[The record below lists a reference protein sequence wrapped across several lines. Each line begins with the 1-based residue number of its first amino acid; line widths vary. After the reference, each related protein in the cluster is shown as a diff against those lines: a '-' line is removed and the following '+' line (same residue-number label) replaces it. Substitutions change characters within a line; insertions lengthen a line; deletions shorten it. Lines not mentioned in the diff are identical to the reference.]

1 MRQGI
6 DERRWRMAASE
17 SNPGEFVDF
26 GFDRVSRGEKQHRV
40 RGVFDSVADRYD
52 LMNDLMSAGLHR
64 LWKRFALSKTGLRS
78 GRSALDVAAGS
89 GDLSEGMARQVG
101 STGQVLVSDINSRML
116 RLGRSRLT
124 DAGLVANIHYLQA
137 DAEHLPLAGS
147 AFDCVSIGF
156 GLRNVTD
163 KKAALAEMYRV
174 LKPGGR
180 LLVLEFSK
188 PQFELLD
195 SAYEFYCMHV
205 LPRLGQVVANDA
217 DSYRYLAES
226 IRVHPD
232 QETLRAMMAG
242 QGFERC
248 DYYNLSGGIVSLHVG
263 FRL

>member
-1 MRQGI
+1 
-6 DERRWRMAASE
+6 MAASE
-17 SNPGEFVDF
+17 NNPGEFVDF
-26 GFDRVSRGEKQHRV
+26 GFDRVSPSDKQRRV
-40 RGVFDSVADRYD
+40 RGVFDSVAHRYD

-64 LWKRFALSKTGLRS
+64 VWKRFALSRTGLRA

-101 STGQVLVSDINSRML
+101 PAGRVLVTDINGRML
-116 RLGRSRLT
+116 GLGRSRMI
-124 DAGLVANIHYLQA
+124 DAGYAANIHYLQA
-137 DAEHLPLAGS
+137 NAEQLPVSGS

-163 KKAALAEMYRV
+163 KQAALAEMYRV
-174 LKPGGR
+174 LRPGGR
-180 LLVLEFSK
+180 LLVLEFSR
-188 PQFELLD
+188 PRFDLLD
-195 SAYEFYCMHV
+195 TAYEYYCMHV
-205 LPRLGQVVANDA
+205 LPRLGRLVADDA

-232 QETLRAMMAG
+232 QETLKSMMAE

-248 DYYNLSGGIVSLHVG
+248 QYHNLSGGVVSLHLG

>member
-1 MRQGI
+1 
-6 DERRWRMAASE
+6 MAASGN
-17 SNPGEFVDF
+17 NPGEYVDF
-26 GFDRVSRGEKQHRV
+26 GFDRVSPDEKQRRV
-40 RGVFDSVADRYD
+40 RGVFDSVAHRYD

-64 LWKRFALSKTGLRS
+64 VWKRFALARTGLRA

-101 STGQVLVSDINSRML
+101 PAGRVVVTDINGRML
-116 RLGRSRLT
+116 GLGRSRML
-124 DAGLVANIHYLQA
+124 DAGYAANIHYLQA
-137 DAEHLPLAGS
+137 NAEQLPVSGL

-163 KKAALAEMYRV
+163 KEAALAEMHRV
-174 LKPGGR
+174 LRPGGR
-180 LLVLEFSK
+180 LLVLEFAR

-195 SAYEFYCMHV
+195 SAYEYYCMRV
-205 LPRLGQVVANDA
+205 LPRLGKLVADDA
-217 DSYRYLAES
+217 ESYRYLAES

-232 QETLRAMMAG
+232 RESLKSMMAE

-248 DYYNLSGGIVSLHVG
+248 QYHNLSGGIVSVHLG

>member
-1 MRQGI
+1 
-6 DERRWRMAASE
+6 MAASE
-17 SNPGEFVDF
+17 RNPGEFVDF
-26 GFDRVSRGEKQHRV
+26 GFDRVSRREKRRRV

-64 LWKRFALSKTGLRS
+64 VWKRFALTRTGLRT
-78 GRSALDVAAGS
+78 GQSALDVAAGS

-101 STGQVLVSDINSRML
+101 STGRVLVTDINARML
-116 RLGRSRLT
+116 RLGRSRLI
-124 DAGLVANIHYLQA
+124 DAGLVANIHCLQA
-137 DAEHLPLAGS
+137 NAEQLPIADAV
-147 AFDCVSIGF
+147 FDCVSIGF

-163 KKAALAEMYRV
+163 KETALAEMLRV
-174 LKPGGR
+174 LRPGGR
-180 LLVLEFSK
+180 LLVLEFSR
-188 PQFELLD
+188 PQFGLLD
-195 SAYEFYCMHV
+195 TAYEYYCTHV

-232 QETLRAMMAG
+232 RETLKAMMSG

-248 DYYNLSGGIVSLHVG
+248 EYYNLSGGIVCVHVG